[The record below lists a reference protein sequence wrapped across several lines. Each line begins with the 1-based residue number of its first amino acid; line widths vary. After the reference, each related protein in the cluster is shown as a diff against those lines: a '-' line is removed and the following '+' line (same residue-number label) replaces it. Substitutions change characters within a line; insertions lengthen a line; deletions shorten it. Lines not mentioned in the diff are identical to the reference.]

1 MPEKPEVLSII
12 ALDIDV
18 VQFGDAVAQFE
29 QREAWPSPSGGR

>member
-1 MPEKPEVLSII
+1 MPEKPEVLNII

-29 QREAWPSPSGGR
+29 QDHGIQVEWL